1 VFVGENANALRQLF
15 FFSFF
20 AWLSSEDFLLA
31 SLIERKDFL

>member
-1 VFVGENANALRQLF
+1 MQMLCGSSFF